1 MESLMRELIISIDKL
16 SSFSWND
23 MIALGALIGSWVTIF
38 FLLIER
44 CEKNR
49 PYLQINFELI
59 RSNLACVVLRN
70 TGNVPLILKKLE
82 FDKEFIKQLPNEEKK
97 GLEKLKI
104 KNIRIFPGKQWIVC
118 LGVIIP
124 EILENYKKKNLE
136 ITYSYSKIN
145 RKKQYN
151 ENIEID
157 FEQYSR
163 FLVYV
168 SEIDELREV
177 NKKIEKNIE
186 NTNKELKKIYASIV
200 QYQNI
205 NQTNI
210 KTIINGYKKESE

>member
-1 MESLMRELIISIDKL
+1 MENLMKELIASINNL
-16 SSFSWND
+16 SAFSWND
-23 MIALGALIGSWVTIF
+23 MIALGALIGSWVTIL

-70 TGNVPLILKKLE
+70 TGNVPLILRKLE
-82 FDKEFIKQLPNEEKK
+82 FEREFIKQLPKEERE

-124 EILENYKKKNLE
+124 EILENYEKKNLK

-145 RKKQYN
+145 RKKLYN
-151 ENIEID
+151 EDIEID

-168 SEIDELREV
+168 SEIDELKEV
-177 NKKIEKNIE
+177 NEKIERKIE
-186 NTNKELKKIYASIV
+186 STNRELKRIHASIV
-200 QYQNI
+200 SYANI
-205 NQTNI
+205 EQTNI
-210 KTIINGYKKESE
+210 KTIVNGYKKGSE